1 MDPPAPGIRRSVSP
15 WGANMDTEGLPCWS
29 VGSPDGDK
37 LDVFLLGRPADDETG
52 DSISALARIRAGS
65 FSGEIRFRTRAAE
78 LGAFREAVA
87 RLDRDRKGAADLTT
101 MFNHLRVRI
110 ETDGRGP
117 VEATGYLKP
126 DPCFG
131 NEFYFFIPF
140 DAARLAGTVAGLG
153 EALRRMGF
161 GEGWTA
167 PPAT

>member
-1 MDPPAPGIRRSVSP
+1 
-15 WGANMDTEGLPCWS
+15 MDTEGLPCWS
-29 VGSPDGDK
+29 VGSPDGDR
-37 LDVFLLGRPADDETG
+37 LDVFLLGRPEDDGTG
-52 DSISALARIRAGS
+52 DSISALARIRAGA

-101 MFNHLRVRI
+101 MFNHLRVRV

-140 DAARLAGTVAGLG
+140 DAARLAETAEGIG
-153 EALRRMGF
+153 EALRRLGF
-161 GEGWTA
+161 ESGRSDV
-167 PPAT
+167 PVS